1 MTNTVKKLSLSGSKL
16 TLGNIDP
23 SKLRT
28 STTQKAVQVE
38 VRRQDLP
45 VKPVRELDTSA
56 AVEAQDMIAGITED
70 DVRWGM
76 EIARSSWR
84 DNTARFLRRR
94 TEVLGM
100 IPHLILN
107 KNGSSELSREMSA
120 EMLDPNR
127 EITAW
132 EKSVYQAAFPNYDDA
147 HTATLCTPLGG
158 RLILNWLSIFGMRS
172 YADGASDLK
181 ELVEYSTLIEYWKTI
196 YSLPDISVEPRPE
209 PRPEPEKIAKM
220 VLRTESTDRA
230 QFKNRLLNDQRFMV
244 ICPLTKVTDTRFLI
258 ASHIKPFAACE
269 NRGERVDADNGFL
282 LSPSADKLFDHG
294 YITFTDEG
302 VLMRSA
308 KLGITGALLK
318 SLGIDANAKVP
329 IKSDRTRQYLAYHR
343 THVFEGERTKD
354 KPL

>member
-1 MTNTVKKLSLSGSKL
+1 LGVKMVDGSRKLSLSGSKL
-16 TLGNIDP
+16 TLASIDP
-23 SKLRT
+23 ATLRT
-28 STTQKAVQVE
+28 KPVQVE
-38 VRRQDLP
+38 VRRQISS
-45 VKPVRELDTSA
+45 VKPIRKLDTSA
-56 AVEAQDMIAGITED
+56 AVEAQDMIAGVTEE

-76 EIARSSWR
+76 EIARSSQR
-84 DNTARFLRRR
+84 HNTARFLRRR
-94 TEVLGM
+94 TEVLAL
-100 IPHLILN
+100 IPHLIMN

-120 EMLDPNR
+120 EMHDPNR

-132 EKSVYQAAFPNYDDA
+132 EKSVYRAAFPNYDDA

-158 RLILNWLSIFGMRS
+158 RLIMNWLAIFGMRS

-196 YSLPDISVEPRPE
+196 YALPDITVES
-209 PRPEPEKIAKM
+209 RPEPEPEKVAKM

-258 ASHIKPFAACE
+258 ASHIKPFAACTS
-269 NRGERVDADNGFL
+269 RGERVDADNGFL

-294 YITFTDEG
+294 YISFTDEG
-302 VLMRSA
+302 ALMISA
-308 KLGITGALLK
+308 KLGIRGSLLK
-318 SLGIDANAKVP
+318 SLGIDMNARVP
-329 IKSDRTRQYLAYHR
+329 IKSDRTKQYLAYHR
-343 THVFEGERTKD
+343 THVFEGERTKE